1 MNIKFS
7 KSSTKENIK
16 SKNQRDI
23 IRQQVRQLRQDLT
36 SKQQTDAALQL
47 LARFSVDEKILSAN
61 SIALYLSNDGE
72 LDTEILIEWCWQ
84 QGKQVYLPVLHP
96 FAKGHLLFLHYERRT
111 PLVNNRFGIAEPKL
125 DVSKVIMPHQLDIIC
140 TPLVAFDHLGARLGM
155 GGGFYDRTLSR
166 WHQHHQQQSTV
177 KPYPI
182 GLAHDCQLVA
192 PLPSESWDIPLP
204 EIITPSMH
212 YKFN

>member
-1 MNIKFS
+1 LNIKFS
-7 KSSTKENIK
+7 KSSAKENIK

-96 FAKGHLLFLHYERRT
+96 FAKGHLLFLHYERQT

-125 DVSKVIMPHQLDIIC
+125 DVSKVIVPHQLDIIC

>member
-1 MNIKFS
+1 LNIKFS
-7 KSSTKENIK
+7 KSSAKENIK

-125 DVSKVIMPHQLDIIC
+125 DVSKVIVPHQLDIIC